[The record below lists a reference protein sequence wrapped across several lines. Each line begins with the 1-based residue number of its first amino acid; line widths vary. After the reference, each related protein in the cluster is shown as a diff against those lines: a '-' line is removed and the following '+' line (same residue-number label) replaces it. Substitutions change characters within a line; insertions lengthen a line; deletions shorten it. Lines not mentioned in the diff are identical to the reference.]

1 MSKNKPSSFFKFQNV
16 QVVRKPN
23 AVHQTRQN
31 TQINAT
37 QGMAEEQ
44 FAAIAAAARNEALN
58 AIDDLLTDD
67 ESVDYSTP
75 VTQTLTQAQIHQAK
89 PQLSDSEDT
98 NHGSSG
104 PDSATDSSLETSS
117 IEIIQPQQEGLE
129 ICLPLSPPHRTP
141 PVPPPSPQ
149 SPRTNVVAD
158 VSGLISEDEDTTQ
171 VVPMT
176 VNADPPEPTGRKETL
191 SPTPQVSNNVRSAIE
206 LTVKDLEPSEQCL
219 CDKCGEVDFQLST
232 HTRLEPTTSRTS
244 QRFE

>member
-1 MSKNKPSSFFKFQNV
+1 M

-23 AVHQTRQN
+23 AVRQTHQN
-31 TQINAT
+31 TQINVT
-37 QGMAEEQ
+37 QGTAEEQ
-44 FAAIAAAARNEALN
+44 FAAIAATARNEALD

-75 VTQTLTQAQIHQAK
+75 ATQTLTQVQIHQAK

-104 PDSATDSSLETSS
+104 PDSATDSSLESSS
-117 IEIIQPQQEGLE
+117 IEIIQPQQKGLE
-129 ICLPLSPPHRTP
+129 IRLPLSPPHRTP

-158 VSGLISEDEDTTQ
+158 VSGLISEDEDTIQ
-171 VVPMT
+171 AVPTT
-176 VNADPPEPTGRKETL
+176 VNADPPEPKGRKETL

-206 LTVKDLEPSEQCL
+206 LTVKDLEPSE
-219 CDKCGEVDFQLST
+219 
-232 HTRLEPTTSRTS
+232 
-244 QRFE
+244 